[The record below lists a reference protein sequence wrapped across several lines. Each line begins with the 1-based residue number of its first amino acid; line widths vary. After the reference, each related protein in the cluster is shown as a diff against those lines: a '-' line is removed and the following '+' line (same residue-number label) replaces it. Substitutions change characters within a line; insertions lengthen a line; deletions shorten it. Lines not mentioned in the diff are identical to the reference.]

1 MSSGAFEE
9 MIAFE
14 NILMYNVSIFDDGY
28 VDKPTNTIVKGGEG
42 KLITFQD
49 IC

>member
-1 MSSGAFEE
+1 

-14 NILMYNVSIFDDGY
+14 QILMYNVSIFDDGY
-28 VDKPTNTIVKGGEG
+28 VDKSDNAIVKGGEG
-42 KLITFQD
+42 RLITFQD